1 MNWGKGRFDGDSTI
15 DQRFWQIVQDFDNID
30 KSSKE
35 QKVCFV
41 GFPSDDGVKQN
52 LGRVGS
58 ATAPNIIRNKML
70 SMPKIKNLK
79 LYDAG
84 NIPKKDQALNDH
96 QLSYANKISD
106 IISKKCLP
114 IGLGGGHE
122 IAYGTFCGVK
132 NTQKNDTKIGII
144 NFDAHLDMRPYDKGT
159 SSGTMFK
166 QIADENK
173 KFHYLP
179 IGIQTIGNTQ
189 RLFCIAKEH
198 NISII
203 TFEDTINKQLIDL
216 EKSILNFID
225 EVDVIYLT
233 FCMDVFDISDAPGV
247 SAPSAVGIDKR
258 LVLKLLQTICSSKKI
273 VAVDFAEVNP
283 SLDIDERTSR
293 LVAYLVHYILNL
305 ISIK

>member
-1 MNWGKGRFDGDSTI
+1 MNWDKGRFDGDSTI
-15 DQRFWQIVQDFDNID
+15 DQRFWQIVQDFNNID

-58 ATAPNIIRNKML
+58 AMAPDVIRNKML
-70 SMPKIKNLK
+70 SIPKVENVE
-79 LYDAG
+79 LYDVG
-84 NIPKKDQALNDH
+84 NIPKKNQSLNDH

-106 IISKKCLP
+106 IISKNCLP

-132 NTQKNDTKIGII
+132 NAQKKDTKIGII

-173 KFHYLP
+173 EFHYLP

-189 RLFCIAKEH
+189 RLFSIAKQH
-198 NISII
+198 SIPII
-203 TFEDTINKQLIDL
+203 TFEDTINKPLIEL
-216 EKSILNFID
+216 QKSILNFID
-225 EVDVIYLT
+225 KVDVVYLT

-247 SAPSAVGIDKR
+247 SAPSAIGIDKR
-258 LVLKLLQTICSSKKI
+258 LVLQLLQTIFSTKKI

-293 LVAYLVHYILNL
+293 LVAYLIHYL
-305 ISIK
+305 ISLYKI

>member
-1 MNWGKGRFDGDSTI
+1 MNWDKGRYDGDSTV
-15 DQRFWQIVQDFDNID
+15 DQRFWQIIQDFSKIN
-30 KSSKE
+30 KSSKK

-41 GFPSDDGVKQN
+41 GFPSDDGVKYN

-58 ATAPNIIRNKML
+58 ALAPDVIRNKML
-70 SMPKIKNLK
+70 SMPKVERIKLF
-79 LYDAG
+79 DAG
-84 NIPKKDQALNDH
+84 NVEKKENSLSSH
-96 QLSYANKISD
+96 QLIYAKIISN
-106 IISKKCLP
+106 IISKNSLA

-122 IAYGTFCGVK
+122 IAYGTFNGVK
-132 NTQKNDTKIGII
+132 KALKKNTKIGII

-166 QIADENK
+166 QIADENEE
-173 KFHYLP
+173 FHYLP
-179 IGIQTIGNTQ
+179 IGIQTTGNTQ
-189 RLFCIAKEH
+189 RLFSIAKEH

-203 TFEDTINKQLIDL
+203 TFEDTINKVL
-216 EKSILNFID
+216 EELQESIVNFID
-225 EVDVIYLT
+225 KVDAVYLT

-247 SAPSAVGIDKR
+247 SAPCAIGIDKR
-258 LVLKLLQTICSSKKI
+258 LVLQLIQTICSSKKI

-293 LVAYLVHYILNL
+293 LVAYLIHYIINL